1 MKKFKQYVILLI
13 ISSFSFLFVS
23 SVLTDLDPKYIEK
36 FGYGS
41 ICVSDKGYPQYD
53 KYDESFFDYRNG
65 KFYIDKKS
73 ALNMRAILP
82 EGKKYID
89 LLKDFIAKCPNYSE
103 DDALEKIVW
112 RFFASHDKNGKKI
125 YENFPPSNSE
135 MLKELAY
142 STSEKELAFVTADL
156 SLRNVEARDWTTSG
170 MPYNNGE
177 LIPLI
182 GTWLNEAQ
190 TGWQL
195 YIVHTVGYLE
205 VHRGNDRYFVDDP
218 IMTTTV
224 EIK

>member
-1 MKKFKQYVILLI
+1 
-13 ISSFSFLFVS
+13 
-23 SVLTDLDPKYIEK
+23 LTDLDPKYIEK

-41 ICVSDKGYPQYD
+41 ICVSGKSYPAYD
-53 KYDESFFDYRNG
+53 KYDESIFDYRNG

-89 LLKDFIAKCPNYSE
+89 LLREFTSKCPDYTE
-103 DDALEKIVW
+103 DNAQEKIVW
-112 RFFASHDKNGKKI
+112 RVFASHDKNGNEI
-125 YENFPPSNSE
+125 YENFPPANNE

-142 STSEKELAFVTADL
+142 STSDKELAFVTADI
-156 SLRNVEARDWTTSG
+156 SLRNVEARDWMTSG

-182 GTWLNEAQ
+182 GTWLNEAKS
-190 TGWQL
+190 GWQL
-195 YIVHTVGYLE
+195 YTVHTVGYLE
-205 VHRGNDRYFVDDP
+205 VHKGNDRYFVDDP